1 MTKNQRQVASTG
13 NTQKVYRAIS
23 HEHISFEMVL
33 PPGTALAD
41 FFITAK
47 EVMDQLKV
55 GKRKLANMRR
65 DGEISYTY
73 FGQTIMYLK
82 QELAAMLKARIV
94 IGRKSI
100 MRNLKADVLKNVAG
114 CYWLFLMLSD
124 NCATG

>member
-1 MTKNQRQVASTG
+1 
-13 NTQKVYRAIS
+13 
-23 HEHISFEMVL
+23 MVL

-65 DGEISYTY
+65 DGDISYTY

-82 QELAAMLKARIV
+82 QELAATLKARIV

-100 MRNLKADVLKNVAG
+100 LRNLKADVLENVAG

-124 NCATG
+124 TCATG